1 MSKHHKKIQT
11 CAACGRATNNAY
23 ICRRCAKELHD
34 LLVGSKDVDGQPGIV
49 WYIKRLRETAYGQT
63 RMARSLSARSS
74 NQGYALLANRRA
86 VELLA
91 KIAAVLARWEA
102 IVEALRAT
110 QRHETGWVHTGSP
123 TKDFERLEVKRARF
137 IAANVVLLRHH
148 CRAVHYLHAD
158 MLEFARQAWRIINR
172 PNDVCCGP
180 CPTVIKNWDSVQG
193 RYMSGQRCGTLLY
206 AEENSNTVVCP
217 LCHTLHFVEA
227 LREQLKAAVADM
239 LFTRVELCNL
249 MATRLNDPI
258 KAPLFTKLLR
268 TKKLQPREIRHEK
281 QEDGTVIEVPMF
293 TYNDVCAA
301 RLRDNRIRSV
311 S

>member
-1 MSKHHKKIQT
+1 MPKRIQT
-11 CAACGRATNNAY
+11 CQTCGRATNNAY
-23 ICRRCAKELHD
+23 ICRRCANELHD

-49 WYIKRLRETAYGQT
+49 WYIKRLRESAYGQT
-63 RMARSLSARSS
+63 RMARSLAARSS

-102 IVEALRAT
+102 ITEALRAT
-110 QRHETGWVHTGSP
+110 QRHETGWVHMGSP
-123 TKDFERLEVKRARF
+123 TRDFERLEVKRARF

-148 CRAVHYLHAD
+148 CKSVQYLHSD
-158 MLEFARQAWRIINR
+158 MLNFAREAWRIINR

-180 CPTVIKNWDSVQG
+180 CPTIIEEKP
-193 RYMSGQRCGTLLY
+193 CGTLLY
-206 AEENSNTVVCP
+206 AEENSNTVACP
-217 LCHTLHFVEA
+217 VCHTLHDVEL
-227 LREQLKAAVADM
+227 LRDMLKSQVQDM
-239 LFTRVELCNL
+239 LFTRVELVNL

-258 KAPLFTKLLR
+258 KQPLFTKLLR
-268 TKKLQPREIRHEK
+268 TKKLQPREIRHEM
-281 QEDGTVIEVPMF
+281 QEDGTVLEIPMF

-301 RLRDNRIRSV
+301 RLQDNRIRSV